1 MPRPGSAAQGRAA
14 GSEGFGR
21 EAAMNASRLALC
33 AAVCALFAA
42 PPAAAL
48 TIANDGAETVNI
60 WIEKWLYR
68 LRAGAAATFNPT
80 VEPVSIIVE
89 SRNWR
94 VVCEAG
100 AASEVRVAER
110 SCIVDGAEA
119 GASQFQL

>member
-1 MPRPGSAAQGRAA
+1 MKVSGIALFAA
-14 GSEGFGR
+14 F
-21 EAAMNASRLALC
+21 
-33 AAVCALFAA
+33 CALFAA

-48 TIANDGAETVNI
+48 TIVNDGEETVNI

-68 LRAGAAATFNPT
+68 LRAGAATAFNPT
-80 VEPVSIIVE
+80 AEPVSIIVD

-100 AASEVRVAER
+100 AASEVRVAEN

-119 GASQFQL
+119 GESQFQL

>member
-1 MPRPGSAAQGRAA
+1 MKALKITLFAA
-14 GSEGFGR
+14 F
-21 EAAMNASRLALC
+21 
-33 AAVCALFAA
+33 CALFAA

-48 TIANDGAETVNI
+48 TVANDGAETVNV

-68 LRAGAAATFNPT
+68 LRAGATTAFNPT

-94 VVCEAG
+94 VVCKAG
-100 AASEVRVAER
+100 AASEVRVAEN

-119 GASQFQL
+119 GERQFQL